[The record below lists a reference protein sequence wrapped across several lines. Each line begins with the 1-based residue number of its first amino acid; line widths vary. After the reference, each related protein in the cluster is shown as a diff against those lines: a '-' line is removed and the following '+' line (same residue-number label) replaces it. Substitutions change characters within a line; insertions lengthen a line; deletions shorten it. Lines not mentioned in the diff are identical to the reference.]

1 MEYFV
6 PLSVPRYSTRK
17 SQVNGKNSCAI
28 KQNQPISTTIFDYS
42 LTCASIHQKNKYVVF
57 LCALSVSAE
66 RRKTSKEFKMKT
78 HISNYNVLKET
89 ISQNNVLAMAE
100 QLAMYET
107 RFLIGYMGSRM
118 QKMYAD
124 LCVDIKRKTDVN
136 HTFSDSY
143 DLVQECV
150 LFLCNHYGKRLNDIL
165 AYDKNGKAITVKIA
179 CIRTMSKLITRKT
192 SDYFRF
198 VSFDALTSVSEPSYE
213 IKEEIIQDY
222 TVYDT
227 IIESLNLTENMRIA
241 LECRQSG
248 LSYPEIG
255 KVLSR
260 AQATVFE
267 YFIKMR
273 KRYTAIYG

>member
-1 MEYFV
+1 
-6 PLSVPRYSTRK
+6 
-17 SQVNGKNSCAI
+17 
-28 KQNQPISTTIFDYS
+28 
-42 LTCASIHQKNKYVVF
+42 
-57 LCALSVSAE
+57 
-66 RRKTSKEFKMKT
+66 MKT

-89 ISQNNVLAMAE
+89 ISENNVLAMAE

-150 LFLCNHYGKRLNDIL
+150 LFLCNHYGKRLNDVL
-165 AYDKNGKAITVKIA
+165 TCDKNSKAITVKIA

-192 SDYFRF
+192 SDYFRS

-227 IIESLNLTENMRIA
+227 IIGSLNLTENMRIA

-273 KRYTAIYG
+273 KRYTTIYG